1 MGKEYNLNTVKEF
14 NVTDDFLSIN
24 FEKRGRCQNYES
36 KSDCKTRTYKDAVL
50 NQCKC
55 LPFNIR
61 VSDVV
66 MKRFTSK
73 LFYEYFTL
81 GSTLFSCPNVLCQQ
95 FDCGLF
101 PLFREM

>member
-24 FEKRGRCQNYES
+24 FEKRGGCQNDES
-36 KSDCKTRTYKDAVL
+36 KSDCKTKTYKEALL

-61 VSDVV
+61 ASDMV
-66 MKRFTSK
+66 MIKIVLK
-73 LFYEYFTL
+73 L
-81 GSTLFSCPNVLCQQ
+81 
-95 FDCGLF
+95 
-101 PLFREM
+101 MK